1 MTRDPMFDKLPKN
14 ELNLDPAIR
23 SEMEKMPKPAK
34 PKKEPAVRDPMF
46 DKLPKYGDDL
56 KIKR

>member
-23 SEMEKMPKPAK
+23 SEMEKMPKQPK
-34 PKKEPAVRDPMF
+34 PPKKDPPVRDPMF
-46 DKLPKYGDDL
+46 DKLPRYDL
-56 KIKR
+56 KKD